1 MKSAPPAGKL
11 AGRLVC
17 SPRMR
22 GWSHFH
28 CQCVPFRG
36 VLPAH
41 AGMVLWVVPR
51 VTDRLRTPRA
61 CGDDPLH
68 QRPRNLR

>member
-1 MKSAPPAGKL
+1 MDVVRR
-11 AGRLVC
+11 GRQCVC

-22 GWSHFH
+22 GWSRL
-28 CQCVPFRG
+28 RG
-36 VLPAH
+36 VLEAFCDVLPAH